1 MRHLA
6 PMRGRLAARAGP
18 VATCRWLDRTFASLG
33 NRNYRRF
40 FVGQLVSLVG
50 TWMQTVAL
58 SWLVLQLTGSA
69 MMIGLVVAVQTVPV
83 LLLAPYGGLVADRFD
98 KRRVLLG
105 TQSTLALL
113 AAVLGTLVLSHSV
126 RLWMV
131 FVVALCIGTTNSVDN
146 PTRQS
151 FVPEMVGTDA
161 VSNAVSLN
169 SVMSSAAR
177 AVGPAIAGVFIV
189 GVGVGGC
196 FLLNAASFVAVLV
209 ALAGMDPKRLVR
221 TGGVTHTPGQ
231 IVEGFRYVRRTP
243 RLLIPL
249 TMMAVIGALSYEFQV
264 VLPVLA
270 EHTFHK
276 SAEGYGFFTAA
287 FGFGSVIG
295 GLVVASRRAKGLRAV
310 TLAAGVFGVTMLGAA
325 LAPTFVLELVALGLV
340 GAGSVSFMA
349 RGNTAIQLTAEDDM
363 RGRVMALW
371 AIAFTGTTPF
381 GGPII
386 GYVSEHASPRWG
398 LAIGGFAALFA
409 TTLFIIPHFRQT
421 SPRHRSA
428 AETHQ
433 LPLGVGP
440 S

>member
-1 MRHLA
+1 VR
-6 PMRGRLAARAGP
+6 RRAAAGER
-18 VATCRWLDRTFASLG
+18 TLSTRRWLERTFASLG
-33 NRNYRRF
+33 NHNYRRF
-40 FVGQLVSLVG
+40 FLGQLVSLVG

-58 SWLVLQLTGSA
+58 SWLVLQLSGSA
-69 MMIGLVVAVQTVPV
+69 TMIGLVLAVQTLPV
-83 LLLAPYGGLVADRFD
+83 LVLAPYGGLVADRFD

-105 TQSTLALL
+105 TQSALALL
-113 AAVLGTLVLSHSV
+113 ALVLGVLVLSHTV

-131 FVVALCIGTTNSVDN
+131 FLIALGIGLVNSVDN

-151 FVPEMVGTDA
+151 FVPEMVGADA
-161 VSNAVSLN
+161 VSNAISLN
-169 SVMSSAAR
+169 SVMSSTAR
-177 AVGPAIAGVFIV
+177 AIGPAIAGVFIV
-189 GVGVGGC
+189 AVGVGGC

-209 ALAGMDPKRLVR
+209 ALGGMNPKLLVR
-221 TGGVTHTPGQ
+221 TGGVVYARGQ
-231 IVEGFRYVRRTP
+231 IAEGFRYVRRTP

-249 TMMAVIGALSYEFQV
+249 AMMAVIGAFSYEFQV

-276 SAEGYGFFTAA
+276 SAAGYGFFTAA

-310 TLAAGVFGVTMLGAA
+310 TLAAGAFGATMLGAA
-325 LAPTFVLELVALGLV
+325 LAPTFALELAALGLV
-340 GAGSVSFMA
+340 GAASVSFMA
-349 RGNTAIQLTAEDDM
+349 RGNTVIQLTAEDSM

-386 GYVSEHASPRWG
+386 GYVAEHASPRWG
-398 LAIGGFAALFA
+398 LAVGGFAALMA
-409 TTLFIIPHFRQT
+409 TTLFLIPHFRQT
-421 SPRHRSA
+421 SPRHRAS